1 MTIPL
6 VMFSPKCGENHDVH
20 DIETDIESMLEDLDK
35 SKIRV
40 DGLFSMPMPVSMV

>member
-1 MTIPL
+1 MTIL
-6 VMFSPKCGENHDVH
+6 FVMFSPKYGENH